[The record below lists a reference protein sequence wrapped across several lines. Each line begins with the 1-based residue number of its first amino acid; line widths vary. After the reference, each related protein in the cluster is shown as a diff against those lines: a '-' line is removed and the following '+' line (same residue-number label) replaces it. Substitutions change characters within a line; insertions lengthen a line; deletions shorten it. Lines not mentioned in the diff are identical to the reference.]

1 MFKERRMKKVAIAAV
16 IVILAVVVGAYFYFS
31 GKEYVVRIPES
42 DIRQKLDEK
51 LPLTKTYLFIIQVTL
66 DNPRVNL
73 KNGSNRVNAGLD
85 IVLNVTIEKNPKPL
99 GGTVDASG
107 GINYV
112 PGKGEFYLT
121 NPIIENIE
129 IQGIPTKYMDKV
141 NEALTKALA
150 EYYSKN
156 PVYTLRAT
164 DAKQVAARTV
174 LKNVIVENKEMVVT
188 LGI

>member
-1 MFKERRMKKVAIAAV
+1 MKKVAIAAV
-16 IVILAVVVGAYFYFS
+16 IVILSIVAVAYFYFS

-42 DIRQKLDEK
+42 NIRQKLEEK

-66 DNPRVNL
+66 KNPRVNL
-73 KNGSNRVNAGLD
+73 KNGSKRVNAGLD
-85 IVLNVTIEKNPKPL
+85 VVLNVAIGKNPKPL

-107 GINYV
+107 GIDYLFE
-112 PGKGEFYLT
+112 KGEFYLT
-121 NPIIENIE
+121 NPIIENFE
-129 IQGIPTKYMDKV
+129 IQGIPSKYMDKV

-164 DAKQVAARTV
+164 EAKQVAARMV
-174 LKNVIVENKEMVVT
+174 LRNVIVENKEMVVT

>member
-1 MFKERRMKKVAIAAV
+1 MKKVAIAAV
-16 IVILAVVVGAYFYFS
+16 IVILAVVVGTYFYFS
-31 GKEYVVRIPES
+31 GKEYVVRITES

-51 LPLTKTYLFIIQVTL
+51 LPITKTYLFIIQVTL
-66 DNPRVNL
+66 ENPRVNL
-73 KNGSNRVNAGLD
+73 INGSNRVNAGLD
-85 IVLNVTIEKNPKPL
+85 VIFNITIGKNPKPL

-112 PGKGEFYLT
+112 PEKGEFYLT
-121 NPIIENIE
+121 NPIIEDFE
-129 IQGIPTKYMDKV
+129 IQGIPSKYMDKV

-156 PVYTLRAT
+156 PFYTLRAT
-164 DAKQVAARTV
+164 DAKQAAARMV
-174 LKNVIVENKEMVVT
+174 LKNVIVEDKELVVT